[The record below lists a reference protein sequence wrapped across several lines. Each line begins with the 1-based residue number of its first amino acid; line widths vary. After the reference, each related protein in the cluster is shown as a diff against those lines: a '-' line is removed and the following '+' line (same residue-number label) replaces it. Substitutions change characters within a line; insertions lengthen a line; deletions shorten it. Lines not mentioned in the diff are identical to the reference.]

1 MIILLVLAAGVV
13 GAPIAAAV
21 LVSLASRREDARRS
35 LSGRAPNWVT
45 RAARRLL
52 SVQPRG
58 SRRGQLSRIE
68 RSRVAR
74 SRVAPSR
81 GAPMPAVPEQ
91 RIPNDE
97 DISAWLTG
105 PHV

>member
-1 MIILLVLAAGVV
+1 MIILLVLAAAIV

-21 LVSLASRREDARRS
+21 LVSLASRREDARHS

-58 SRRGQLSRIE
+58 SGRGQIP
-68 RSRVAR
+68 RV
-74 SRVAPSR
+74 SQKPKT
-81 GAPMPAVPEQ
+81 PEVPEP
-91 RIPNDE
+91 RIPFDE
-97 DISAWLTG
+97 DISGWLTG

>member
-1 MIILLVLAAGVV
+1 MIILLVLAAAVV

-58 SRRGQLSRIE
+58 SRRGQLSR
-68 RSRVAR
+68 VAR
-74 SRVAPSR
+74 LRVAPSR
-81 GAPMPAVPEQ
+81 VAPMPAVPEP
-91 RIPNDE
+91 RISHDE
-97 DISAWLTG
+97 DISGWLTE

>member
-1 MIILLVLAAGVV
+1 MIILLVLAAAVV

-21 LVSLASRREDARRS
+21 LVSLASRREDARHS

-52 SVQPRG
+52 SVQ
-58 SRRGQLSRIE
+58 
-68 RSRVAR
+68 
-74 SRVAPSR
+74 SR
-81 GAPMPAVPEQ
+81 GAGRDQMARVSQLPEVPKP
-91 RIPNDE
+91 RIPYDE
-97 DISAWLTG
+97 DTASRLTG

>member
-1 MIILLVLAAGVV
+1 MIILLVLAAAVV

-58 SRRGQLSRIE
+58 SRRG
-68 RSRVAR
+68 
-74 SRVAPSR
+74 
-81 GAPMPAVPEQ
+81 PMPRVSQMPEVPEP

-97 DISAWLTG
+97 DISGWLTG

>member
-1 MIILLVLAAGVV
+1 MIILLVLAAAVV

-58 SRRGQLSRIE
+58 SRRSQLSRG
-68 RSRVAR
+68 AR

-81 GAPMPAVPEQ
+81 VAPISTVPES
-91 RIPNDE
+91 RIPRGD
-97 DISAWLTG
+97 DLSGWLTG